1 MVSVKRFGKKGFC
14 YASCESPK
22 QFELFVEKNGSKC
35 WINELVPSASHQA
48 LLGAVGANTQ
58 YPKFALDLEREVPGG
73 PDPENWEEEVEDVLS
88 AVTHVLQG
96 IMGNKDLKPEFWT
109 LDSSR
114 PLARGAYKHSYHL
127 ISKNIVLDTLTTG
140 GSICEAVDD
149 ELTRRG
155 REDNCIDKS
164 IYSSN
169 RSFRVLGSNKE
180 ARGSRLQCRGDVS
193 FEETLLTCY
202 PPSDNLILV
211 RIGNIVTSGKGR
223 KRSASTSYDS
233 SKKLRL
239 DCPIAVQVQE
249 FLDSSPVSLGWL
261 WNGARVREVFQGSEK
276 SGYVYVKVG
285 FDDKGTR
292 HMCAAGEWHRGNCS
306 QTWCIRVNTLC
317 GGSMES
323 RCWPTQNYS
332 RKCASSVGPPPW
344 FPILHPNKLPVRLF
358 E

>member
-1 MVSVKRFGKKGFC
+1 MKKKGFC

-127 ISKNIVLDTLTTG
+127 ISKNIVLDTFTTG

-249 FLDSSPVSLGWL
+249 FLDSSPPRLARLAMEWRAGTRGVPGVRKEWL
-261 WNGARVREVFQGSEK
+261 RVRQSRIRRQGDASYVRSGRVASWKLLADLVHSRQHALRWKHGISVLAYSKLLEEV
-276 SGYVYVKVG
+276 
-285 FDDKGTR
+285 
-292 HMCAAGEWHRGNCS
+292 
-306 QTWCIRVNTLC
+306 
-317 GGSMES
+317 
-323 RCWPTQNYS
+323 
-332 RKCASSVGPPPW
+332 RKLRRAPSVVSHPPP
-344 FPILHPNKLPVRLF
+344 